1 MHEPIPVT
9 VLTGF
14 LGAGKTTLLRHM
26 LQAEHGLKL
35 AVIEN
40 EFSETPIDGQLLGDK
55 PVELLTL
62 ANGCVCCSIH
72 VELEKALFLLLDK
85 LDAGELAF
93 DRLVIECTGLADPA
107 PVAQTF
113 FADEELAQ
121 RYVLD
126 GIVTLVDAVNAER
139 HLQEAIAQAQVG
151 FADRI
156 LLSKTDLAEP
166 EQVEA
171 LRQRLVRINRRAPLR
186 VVEHG
191 RIDLAEL
198 LDIRGFNL
206 NADIAPA
213 PLLRPLAPVGQ
224 SADRIRTLV
233 LSSDQPLDM
242 TRLSAFME
250 DLLERHGNSLLRY
263 KGVLDVAGDE
273 RRLVFQGVLRLY
285 GFDWDE
291 PWGEGETRQSVLVF
305 IGDNLPEDEIR
316 AGFAALAPLSRRER
330 EKSKKPGECRAFS
343 CSADAYLPYT
353 GSLAQMALTFSRTA
367 STTDSSP
374 MFCRMSQIQP
384 ASSRHSVSPK
394 PRVVTAGVPMRR
406 PEVTN
411 GERGSFGTLFLFT
424 VM

>member
-1 MHEPIPVT
+1 MYPEPIPVT

-26 LQAEHGLKL
+26 LEAEHGLKL

-40 EFSETPIDGQLLGDK
+40 EFSETPIDGQLLGDR

-121 RYVLD
+121 RYILD

-139 HLQEAIAQAQVG
+139 HLQEPIAQAQVG

-156 LLSKTDLAEP
+156 LLSKTDLASA

-171 LRQRLVRINRRAPLR
+171 LRERLARINRRAPLR
-186 VVEHG
+186 LVEHG

-206 NADIAPA
+206 NADVAPA
-213 PLLRPLAPVGQ
+213 PLLRPLAPFGQ

-233 LSSDQPLDM
+233 LHSDQALDM
-242 TRLSAFME
+242 ERLSAYME
-250 DLLERHGNSLLRY
+250 DLLERHGNALLRY
-263 KGVLDVAGDE
+263 KGVLSIAGDE

-291 PWGEGETRQSVLVF
+291 PWAEDEARESVLVF
-305 IGDNLPEDEIR
+305 IGDDLPEEEIR
-316 AGFAALAPLSRRER
+316 AGFAALTPLSLRER
-330 EKSKKPGECRAFS
+330 E
-343 CSADAYLPYT
+343 
-353 GSLAQMALTFSRTA
+353 
-367 STTDSSP
+367 
-374 MFCRMSQIQP
+374 
-384 ASSRHSVSPK
+384 
-394 PRVVTAGVPMRR
+394 
-406 PEVTN
+406 
-411 GERGSFGTLFLFT
+411 RG
-424 VM
+424 